1 MNSAKILQDL
11 VKVFEG
17 KSLDSFTRPLTLKGK
32 KGKKERRRLIKE
44 SEVWETATREI
55 SRALA
60 SAKPSKRAEPG
71 SVIAKYEGDPLTT
84 VDKFYMREVSQLTG
98 VRDSQVKLIIL
109 LLSRGETR
117 REISEAVGISMKKL
131 RKVISVFRLD
141 Y

>member
-1 MNSAKILQDL
+1 M
-11 VKVFEG
+11 
-17 KSLDSFTRPLTLKGK
+17 
-32 KGKKERRRLIKE
+32 RLIKE

-60 SAKPSKRAEPG
+60 SGKPSKRAEPG